1 MFKVNS
7 ELLNKES
14 FQKALISMP
23 TIVLAAEEADR
34 FIDYVY
40 DQSVLK
46 NNARQVKM
54 DKASKNIRAMGLGA
68 GKFLHPAATFVSSDY
83 KQQLSHNLI
92 VLNAKEVR
100 GCAVIH
106 DDDIEDNIEGDAFM
120 DHIMKMVTKQI
131 ANELDEAYW
140 IGDTHSLGGFA
151 NTDIRSLFDGW
162 RYRITHSGSGQDYVN
177 DVSGSAIILNAS
189 PGATAAITGATQAD
203 PCVIT
208 AVAHGFSTGN
218 TVKITNVVGM
228 IELNSKLY
236 KITVLTV
243 DTFSLDGI
251 DSTGYTAYTSG
262 GVCTIQDFLLTGKIV
277 EQAATA
283 PYNWE
288 FKFAKARR
296 RMPAIYKLE
305 GLANLRF
312 FTNDQVEEDYIE
324 ALAERSTALGDTAI
338 LGQAPIQWGK
348 IPIVSCPLMANTL
361 DADGKLNGGSLTDCM
376 LTHKDNL
383 IIGIHR
389 DIEMETERSAADKA
403 TYFFYSLRADL
414 AIENVNA
421 IVLIKNLAIG

>member
-14 FQKALISMP
+14 FQKALINLKNI
-23 TIVLAAEEADR
+23 TLAAEEADR
-34 FIDYVY
+34 FIDYIY

-54 DKASKNIRAMGLGA
+54 AKSSKNIRAIGLGA
-68 GKFLHPAATFVSSDY
+68 GRFLHPASTFSSSEY

-92 VLNAKEVR
+92 VLTCKDVR

-106 DDDIEDNIEGDAFM
+106 DDDLQDNIEGDAFI
-120 DHIMKMVTKQI
+120 DHVMKMVTKQI

-140 IGDTHSLGGFA
+140 IGDTHGHSSFE

-162 RYRITHSGSGQDYVN
+162 RYRITHSGDGEDYKN
-177 DVSGSAIILNAS
+177 DVSGSAIILNAA
-189 PGATAAITGATQAD
+189 PGATAAISGASQAD

-208 AVAHGFSTGN
+208 ATAHGFSTGD
-218 TVKITNVVGM
+218 TIKITNVVGM
-228 IELNSKLY
+228 TELNNKLY
-236 KITVLTV
+236 TITVLTA

-251 DSTGYTAYTSG
+251 NSTGYTEYTSG

-277 EQAATA
+277 EQNATA

-288 FKFAKARR
+288 FKFSKARR
-296 RMPAIYKLE
+296 SLPAKYKLA
-305 GLANLRF
+305 GLADLRF

-324 ALAERSTALGDTAI
+324 ALAERNTPLGDKVT
-338 LGQAPIQWGK
+338 LGEAPTQWGK
-348 IPIVSCPLMANTL
+348 IPIVSCPLMSSTL
-361 DADGKLNGGSLTDCM
+361 DSDGKLNGGSYTDCM

-383 IIGIHR
+383 IIGIHQE
-389 DIEMETERSAADKA
+389 IEMETERSAADKA
-403 TYFFYSLRADL
+403 TYFYYSMRADL

-421 IVLIKNLAIG
+421 IVLIKNLKKG

>member
-177 DVSGSAIILNAS
+177 DVSGSATVLNAA

-262 GVCTIQDFLLTGKIV
+262 GVATIQDFLLTGKIV
-277 EQAATA
+277 EQATTA

-338 LGQAPIQWGK
+338 LGQAQIQWGK

>member
-14 FQKALISMP
+14 FQKMLISMP
-23 TIVLAAEEADR
+23 GIVLAAEEADR

-46 NNARQVKM
+46 NNARQIKM
-54 DKASKNIRAMGLGA
+54 DKATKNIRAMGLGA
-68 GKFLHPAATFVSSDY
+68 GRFLHPAATFGSSDY

-92 VLNAKEVR
+92 VLTAKEVR

-106 DDDIEDNIEGDAFM
+106 DDDIEDNIEGDAFI

-140 IGDTHSLGGFA
+140 IGDTHGLSGFA
-151 NTDIRSLFDGW
+151 ATDIRGLFDGW
-162 RYRITHSGSGQDYVN
+162 RYRINHSGVGQDYLN
-177 DVSGSAIILNAS
+177 NVSGSAIVLDATDGGTNAV
-189 PGATAAITGATQAD
+189 PDKT
-203 PCVIT
+203 
-208 AVAHGFSTGN
+208 
-218 TVKITNVVGM
+218 K
-228 IELNSKLY
+228 
-236 KITVLTV
+236 
-243 DTFSLDGI
+243 TFLI
-251 DSTGYTAYTSG
+251 K
-262 GVCTIQDFLLTGKIV
+262 GKIV
-277 EQAATA
+277 EQASAA

-288 FKFAKARR
+288 FKFSKARR
-296 RMPAIYKLE
+296 RMPAKYKLD

-338 LGQAPIQWGK
+338 LGQAEIKWGK

-361 DADGKLNGGSLTDCM
+361 DADGKLNGGNYTDCM

-421 IVLIKNLAIG
+421 IVLIKKLTIG